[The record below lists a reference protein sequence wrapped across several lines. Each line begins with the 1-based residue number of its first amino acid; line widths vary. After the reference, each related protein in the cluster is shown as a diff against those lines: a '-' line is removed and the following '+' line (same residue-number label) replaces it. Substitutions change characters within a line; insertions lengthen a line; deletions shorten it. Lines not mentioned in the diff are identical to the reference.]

1 MPPRRQRSGSS
12 LCWAYDMAKIPIRN
26 IYYLLSYAWDLLEE
40 AETLA
45 VDTEDLPSGVDLLAR
60 LLTSGTQ
67 RLLKRGMDRGYI
79 PQSDVLA
86 TLRGRVD
93 FGISSRR
100 LLLQQAKAHC
110 DFEDFLPDLLHN
122 QVLKAALLALSG
134 CADLGSRQRAEI
146 HSVLR
151 RMDGIS
157 SIRIR
162 KAHFGQVRLHR
173 NNAHYRLLM
182 HLCELVHDN
191 LLVNEQSGEKV
202 FRDFIRDEPQM
213 AKLFESFVANFYR
226 RETELEIRT
235 QERIPWDTAEPNE
248 LLPEMRA
255 DAVIRGQERVLV
267 VECKFYGETLQMGY
281 HSDKPKLHSAHL
293 YQLSTYIR
301 HLESVDQSP
310 KVDGLLIYPT
320 VGVQV
325 FTDLVLSG
333 QRLRA
338 CTVDLGSD
346 WESIQ
351 LQMHKALC
359 LSA

>member
-1 MPPRRQRSGSS
+1 
-12 LCWAYDMAKIPIRN
+12 MAKIPIRN

-79 PQSDVLA
+79 AQSDVLT

-93 FGISSRR
+93 FSISSRR

-122 QVLKAALLALSG
+122 QVLKAALLALSA
-134 CADLGSRQRAEI
+134 CMDLGSRQRSEI

-151 RMDGIS
+151 RMEGIS
-157 SIRIR
+157 AIRLR

-182 HLCELVHDN
+182 HLCELAYDN
-191 LLVNEQSGEKV
+191 LLVNEQTGETA

-213 AKLFESFVANFYR
+213 AKLFEAFVSNFYQ
-226 RETELEIRT
+226 RETEFEIRT
-235 QERIPWDTAEPNE
+235 QERIPWDTPVPNE
-248 LLPEMRA
+248 LLPEMHA
-255 DAVIRGQERVLV
+255 DAVIRGQGRVLV
-267 VECKFYGETLQMGY
+267 VECKFYGETLQAGY
-281 HSDKPKLHSAHL
+281 YSDKPKLRSAHL
-293 YQLSTYIR
+293 YQLSSYIR
-301 HLESVDQSP
+301 HLESVNQGP
-310 KVDGLLIYPT
+310 QVEGLLIYPT
-320 VGVQV
+320 VGVKV

-333 QRLRA
+333 QRVRA
-338 CTVDLGSD
+338 CTIDLGD
-346 WESIQ
+346 AWEVIQ
-351 LQMHKALC
+351 IQMHKALS